1 MGARASEV
9 YDPAVEVGIPPL
21 RHGDHLT
28 REEFERRYEAM
39 PHLKK
44 AELIEGVVYMPSPVH
59 AERHARP
66 HGAITGWLF
75 VYRVS
80 TRGTILFDNA
90 TLRLPSN
97 YAEVQPDAMLMMVSG
112 GAARLSS
119 DDYVEGPP
127 ELVVEVAASS
137 GSYDAG
143 IKRQLY
149 ERSGVREYLLWRTA
163 DERVDWWEL
172 QGGSYVALP
181 ANEQGIIAS
190 RVFPG
195 LWLDVPALL
204 ADDMPRVL
212 ATLQQGIASPEHAAF
227 VERLNAEN
235 QKDC

>member
-59 AERHARP
+59 MEAHGKP
-66 HGAITGWLF
+66 HNIINTWVGYYCGETP
-75 VYRVS
+75 
-80 TRGTILFDNA
+80 GTDAADNV
-90 TLRLPSN
+90 TVRLGSGN
-97 YAEVQPDAMLMMVSG
+97 EVQPDAVLFFSPGVQVRISG
-112 GAARLSS
+112 
-119 DDYVEGPP
+119 DDYLEGPP
-127 ELVVEVAASS
+127 ELVIEIAASS
-137 GSYDAG
+137 ANYDAG
-143 IKRQLY
+143 IKQRLY
-149 ERSGVREYLLWRTA
+149 KRYRIQEYLLCRIRDA
-163 DERVDWWEL
+163 RLDWWEL
-172 QGGSYVALP
+172 QKGEYRTISP
-181 ANEQGIIAS
+181 NEYGIIAS

-195 LWLDVPALL
+195 LWLNPAALL
-204 ADDMPRVL
+204 LGDRRGVL